1 MTFHNPR
8 FLSLICIY
16 RCKEVWPIKV
26 ANNYLGTYTFYNRTM
41 IDEDLQVFIPSKKM
55 IDESLKEFIEM
66 YSLRTRTNREYWL
79 IDIGYWTAN
88 VDDRTSFYDR
98 IRNDLRDLQLD
109 LDDDLFFFE
118 GKTILEIIILI
129 VFQYLLYVGNET
141 SVRVWEHYEINI
153 SVQRKILY
161 MGSWNLNEGFQQMD
175 AQKWIRRQDLEVRSF
190 K

>member
-1 MTFHNPR
+1 MT
-8 FLSLICIY
+8 
-16 RCKEVWPIKV
+16 
-26 ANNYLGTYTFYNRTM
+26 
-41 IDEDLQVFIPSKKM
+41 DEDLQIFIPNAEM
-55 IDESLKEFIEM
+55 IEVGIKQFIEM
-66 YSLRTRTNREYWL
+66 YSLRTKKSREYWL
-79 IDIGYWTAN
+79 LDIGHWTAN
-88 VDDRTSFYDR
+88 SNDFYER
-98 IRNDLRDLQLD
+98 IIHDLRHLQLD

-190 K
+190 KSFLHYIAINVLFPNPIILQNFERMEH